1 MQATL
6 KVSQQKAIDIL
17 AKTYR
22 EYCIKEDANY
32 DNLDLWNTYQQRAI
46 AYQDALETL
55 GVPYGDILAVKEEVD
70 RVDWEECYEDGQV
83 RYRPKYKGGPKR
95 G

>member
-1 MQATL
+1 MQAMM

-17 AKTYR
+17 AKVYR
-22 EYCIKEDANY
+22 ECCIKENANY

-46 AYQDALETL
+46 AYADALDTL
-55 GVPYGDILAVKEEVD
+55 GVSYGDILAVQEEVD
-70 RVDWEECYEDGQV
+70 QNDWEEYYEDGMT
-83 RYRPKYKGGPKR
+83 RYRPKHEGGSKR